1 MKERLI
7 NGKQAIMAH
16 DESAEV
22 AEPSEG
28 ALHGPPSFIP
38 TQRSTILGRGFAPVL
53 AMRGDQLDAARRKH
67 FAGGLGLPVKK
78 SPPARRT
85 SHRPTGDSI
94 LAGEL
99 RRWQHAPQR
108 QVTKLRPA

>member
-78 SPPARRT
+78 SPPARDIAPTHGRLYFGRRV
-85 SHRPTGDSI
+85 RP
-94 LAGEL
+94 
-99 RRWQHAPQR
+99 WQNSPQR